1 MNSFAEVID
10 RLGIGPTAAALGL
23 KDSHV
28 RTLKA
33 RDSIP
38 PTYFGALVESEDGK
52 KHGLTYELLHRLHQE
67 AVARRARPT
76 DASEA
81 RSVA

>member
-10 RLGIGPTAAALGL
+10 RLGIGPTSAALGL

-38 PTYFGALVESEDGK
+38 PTYFGALVASEAGK
-52 KHGLTYELLHRLHQE
+52 QHGLTYELLHELHQE
-67 AVARRARPT
+67 AVARRSK
-76 DASEA
+76 ASEP
-81 RSVA
+81 RSAA